1 MPTPVWKLGFGRV
14 SARAEVRANAWHRDH
29 HTTSI
34 RLTRGGGCGLPIVT
48 SRACAN
54 VQKGVELVQALLDEH
69 KDLHQNV
76 VEVIHCACSL
86 PSPLHPRDRFG
97 VRFLGC

>member
-1 MPTPVWKLGFGRV
+1 MV
-14 SARAEVRANAWHRDH
+14 AANAQH
-29 HTTSI
+29 HTTCI
-34 RLTRGGGCGLPIVT
+34 RLTRRGACGLVDDCR
-48 SRACAN
+48 RACAS